1 MPNITSSIEAIL
13 FATAEPHTVRSLA
26 TRLNVSVEEVRTALS
41 ELEHL
46 LYDHAMMLVKNEDE
60 VHLAARPEYSTL
72 IETMRKEELGKELTK
87 ASAETLAIVVY
98 APGISKTQIEF
109 IRGVNVSYTLRSL
122 QMRGLIEQQNA
133 GRSVSYRPSL
143 ALLQSYGVSDITE
156 LPQYA
161 ETKAKIDALLARD
174 QEAI

>member
-1 MPNITSSIEAIL
+1 MPNTTSSIEAIL
-13 FATAEPHTVRSLA
+13 FSTAEPQSVKSLA
-26 TRLNVSVEEVRTALS
+26 ARLQISTEEIKAAIV
-41 ELEHL
+41 ELEAMLEH
-46 LYDHAMMLVKNEDE
+46 HAMMVVKNEDE
-60 VHLAARPEYSTL
+60 VHLAARPEHSTL

-122 QMRGLIEQQNA
+122 QMRGLIEQKGA
-133 GRSVSYRPSL
+133 GRAVSYHPSL

-161 ETKAKIDALLARD
+161 ETKAKIDVLLARD
-174 QEAI
+174 QEQV